1 MVVTAGRHNRPD
13 QEHAMTGVTGKKN
26 HEIGSKQRVEGI
38 VYRAAETDNAI
49 IDKDERTL
57 RVSFSSDTPYLR
69 SSFWEE
75 PWIEVLGH
83 AEDEIDLARMNNGA
97 TVHYNHSRTREDRLG
112 GVLSAE
118 TDGHRATAEIKL
130 SQRKSIDDIWNDVEA
145 KLIRNTSVG
154 YKIHEKVL
162 MKKNDDGPD
171 EYRVTRWEPVEL
183 SLVDIPADP
192 TVGVGRGDGVEHC
205 YRVIDLELE
214 PATTGRENEDTIV
227 SKKTGQQPAGDDVT
241 TGNEDDTITKTVAE
255 ELADKAAKKAAKTAK
270 SEALAGEAER
280 QQEIREAFDGHA
292 ASDGAQAILTKCL
305 ADQDCTV
312 DQARTLLLE
321 DIGKNKTP
329 SAVGHFQP
337 GEDAADKFRDMCLN
351 TLEHK
356 AGFKTAE
363 GVRIALDGANTV
375 RGLGLVELARAC
387 LTFHNLDAHGE
398 PYDMVGRALN
408 MRAGSAIGHTPSDFP
423 NILLN
428 VASKA
433 VLLGFEEIPETW
445 IRWCRVGNLSDF
457 KQATRVGLSQ
467 FEDLEIVG
475 PGGEYKFGTMSDKG
489 ETIQLA
495 KFGKIFPIARETI
508 INDDLS
514 MLLRIPTLMGR
525 AAARVPGDL
534 AYIALTSNP
543 LLADGVALFDAA
555 HNNLG
560 TGGTISVTTV
570 GEARELMALQSDIGN
585 SANGSNILLGFLLV
599 PVQLE
604 DVANVLRNSEFDPDS
619 ATQSRAPNPRRG
631 TFEVVGEARL
641 SADSVTQWYATAGA
655 GFDTVEVAFLDGMQ
669 EPRIEEKAG
678 WTVDGAE
685 FKVAMEVAAAPM
697 EHRTFVRNAG
707 S

>member
-1 MVVTAGRHNRPD
+1 
-13 QEHAMTGVTGKKN
+13 MTGVTAKKDQ
-26 HEIGSKQRVEGI
+26 EIGSKQRVEGI
-38 VYRAAETDNAI
+38 VYRAAEPDNAI
-49 IDKDERTL
+49 IDSDERRL
-57 RVSFSSDTPYLR
+57 RVSFSSDEPYLR
-69 SSFWEE
+69 SSWFDE

-83 AEDEIDLARMNNGA
+83 GEDEVDLGRMNNGA

-112 GVLSAE
+112 GVLSAS
-118 TDGHRATAEIKL
+118 TDGHRTSAEIQL
-130 SQRKSIDDIWNDVEA
+130 SKRESINDIWDDVKA
-145 KLIRNTSVG
+145 RLIRNTSVG

-162 MKKNDDGPD
+162 IAKHDDAPD
-171 EYRVTRWEPVEL
+171 EYRVTKWEPVEL

-192 TVGVGRGDGVEHC
+192 TVGVGRGDGVDHC
-205 YRVIDLELE
+205 YRVIDLETA
-214 PATTGRENEDTIV
+214 PAAPGKDNEDTTV
-227 SKKTGQQPAGDDVT
+227 SKKTPKQPAADDAEN
-241 TGNEDDTITKTVAE
+241 GQENDDTVTKTVAN
-255 ELADKAAKKAAKTAK
+255 ELADKAAKKAEKAATTK
-270 SEALAGEAER
+270 ALEGEADR
-280 QQEIREAFDGHA
+280 QEQIRGVFDGHA
-292 ASDGAQAILTKCL
+292 ASEDAQAILTKCL
-305 ADQDCTV
+305 TDQDCTV

-321 DIGKNKTP
+321 EIGKRKTP
-329 SAVGHFQP
+329 SGVGHFQP
-337 GEDAADKFRDMCLN
+337 GDDAADKFRDMALN
-351 TLEHK
+351 TLEYK
-356 AGFKTAE
+356 AGFKTTE
-363 GVRIALDGANTV
+363 GVRIALDGANTL

-467 FEDLEIVG
+467 FEDLELVG
-475 PGGEYKFGTMSDKG
+475 PGGEYKYGTMSDKG

-543 LLADGVALFDAA
+543 LLADGVALFAA
-555 HNNLG
+555 GHNNLG
-560 TGGTISVTTV
+560 TGAAITVGSV
-570 GEARELMALQSDIGN
+570 GEARELMALQSDISN

-641 SADSVTQWYATAGA
+641 SADDVAQWYAVAGA

>member
-1 MVVTAGRHNRPD
+1 
-13 QEHAMTGVTGKKN
+13 MTGVTGKHN
-26 HEIGSKQRVEGI
+26 QEIGSRQRVEGI
-38 VYRAAETDNAI
+38 VYRDAHLDTDVINE
-49 IDKDERTL
+49 KDRTL
-57 RVSFSSDTPYLR
+57 RVSFSSDEPYLR

-83 AEDEIDLARMNNGA
+83 DEDEIDLTRMNNGA

-112 GVLSAE
+112 GVLSAS
-118 TDGHRATAEIKL
+118 TDGHRTTAEIQL
-130 SQRKSIDDIWNDVEA
+130 SQRESIDDIWNDLVA
-145 KLIRNTSVG
+145 GLIRNTSVG

-162 MKKNDDGPD
+162 VKTNDDAPD

-192 TVGVGRGDGVEHC
+192 TVGVGRGDGVDHC
-205 YRVIDLELE
+205 YRVIDLEME
-214 PATTGRENEDTIV
+214 PATTGRENEETTV
-227 SKKTGQQPAGDDVT
+227 KKETGKKPAADDVT
-241 TGNEDDTITKTVAE
+241 AGQEGDTVTKTVAE

-270 SEALAGEAER
+270 TEALEGEADR
-280 QQEIREAFDGHA
+280 QQQIRSVFDGHV
-292 ASDGAQAILTKCL
+292 ASEDAQAILTKCL
-305 ADQDCTV
+305 NDQDCTV
-312 DQARTLLLE
+312 DQASTLLLQ
-321 DIGKNKTP
+321 DIGKHKTP
-329 SAVGHFQP
+329 SGVGHFQP
-337 GEDAADKFRDMCLN
+337 GNDAADKFRDMALN

-356 AGFKTAE
+356 AGFKDDE
-363 GVRIALDGANTV
+363 GKRIVLDGANEL
-375 RGLGLVELARAC
+375 RGLGMIELARAC
-387 LTFHNLDAHGE
+387 LKFNNLDAHGE
-398 PYDMVGRALN
+398 RYDMVGRALN

-467 FEDLEIVG
+467 FEDLALIG
-475 PGGEYKFGTMSDKG
+475 PGGEYTYGTMSDKG

-495 KFGKIFPIARETI
+495 KYGKIFPIARETI

-534 AYIALTSNP
+534 AYIVLTSNP

-555 HNNLG
+555 HNNIG
-560 TGGTISVTTV
+560 TGGVISVASV
-570 GEARELMALQSDIGN
+570 GDARELMALQSDIGN
-585 SANGSNILLGFLLV
+585 NASGSNILLGLLLV

-641 SADSVTQWYATAGA
+641 SADSVTQWYAVAGA
-655 GFDTVEVAFLDGMQ
+655 GFDTVEVAFLDGVQ

-707 S
+707 A

>member
-1 MVVTAGRHNRPD
+1 MQGL
-13 QEHAMTGVTGKKN
+13 TGKQD

-38 VYRAAETDNAI
+38 VYRAAESDNAM
-49 IDKDERTL
+49 IDSDERKL
-57 RVSFSSDTPYLR
+57 LVSFSSDEPYLR
-69 SSFWEE
+69 SSFWDE

-83 AEDEIDLARMNNGA
+83 NEDEIDLSRMNNGA

-112 GVLSAE
+112 GVLSAS
-118 TDGHRATAEIKL
+118 TDGHRTSAEIQL
-130 SQRKSIDDIWNDVEA
+130 SKRESIDDIWNDVEA

-162 MKKNDDGPD
+162 VKKNDDAPD

-192 TVGVGRGDGVEHC
+192 TVGVGRGDGVDYC
-205 YRVIDLELE
+205 YRVIDLEME
-214 PATTGRENEDTIV
+214 PATTGRENEDTTV
-227 SKKTGQQPAGDDVT
+227 KKKTGNEPAADEVT
-241 TGNEDDTITKTVAE
+241 TGQEVDTVTKTVAE
-255 ELADKAAKKAAKTAK
+255 ELAAKAAEKAEKAATTK
-270 SEALAGEAER
+270 ALEGEADR
-280 QQEIREAFDGHA
+280 QSQIRAVFDGHA
-292 ASDGAQAILTKCL
+292 AGEDAQAILTKCL
-305 ADQDCTV
+305 EDQDCSV
-312 DQARTLLLE
+312 EQARTLLLE
-321 DIGKNKTP
+321 EIGKRKTP
-329 SAVGHFQP
+329 SGVGHFQP
-337 GEDAADKFRDMCLN
+337 GDDAADKFRDMALN

-356 AGFKTAE
+356 AGFKDD
-363 GVRIALDGANTV
+363 GGKRVVLDGANTL

-387 LTFHNLDAHGE
+387 LTFNNLDAHGE

-445 IRWCRVGNLSDF
+445 MRWCRVGNLSDF

-467 FEDLEIVG
+467 FEDLEQVG
-475 PGGEYKFGTMSDKG
+475 PGGEYKYGTMSDKG

-495 KFGKIFPIARETI
+495 KYGKIFPIARETI

-543 LLADGVALFDAA
+543 LLADGVSLFDAA

-560 TGGTISVTTV
+560 TGGAISVTTV
-570 GEARELMALQSDIGN
+570 GEARELMALQSDISN
-585 SANGSNILLGFLLV
+585 SANGLNILLGFLLV
-599 PVQLE
+599 PIQLE

-641 SADSVTQWYATAGA
+641 SADSAAQWYATAGA

-707 S
+707 A

>member
-1 MVVTAGRHNRPD
+1 
-13 QEHAMTGVTGKKN
+13 MTGVTVKQDR
-26 HEIGSKQRVEGI
+26 EIGSKQRVEGI
-38 VYRAAETDNAI
+38 VYRAADIDTEVTD
-49 IDKDERTL
+49 KKL
-57 RVSFSSDTPYLR
+57 RKLSVSFSSDEPYLR
-69 SSFWEE
+69 SSWWDE

-83 AEDEIDLARMNNGA
+83 NEDEIDLTRMNNGA

-112 GVLSAE
+112 GVLSAS
-118 TDGHRATAEIKL
+118 TDGHRGTAEIQL
-130 SQRKSIDDIWNDVEA
+130 SARESIDDIWNDVEA
-145 KLIRNTSVG
+145 GLIRNTSVG

-162 MKKNDDGPD
+162 IKKNDDAPD
-171 EYRVTRWEPVEL
+171 EYRVTKWEPVEL

-192 TVGVGRGDGVEHC
+192 TVGVGKGDGVDHC
-205 YRVIDLELE
+205 YRVIDLETE
-214 PATTGRENEDTIV
+214 PAATGRENEDTTV
-227 SKKTGQQPAGDDVT
+227 KDKTGNKPAGDDVT
-241 TGNEDDTITKTVAE
+241 TGNEDDAVTKTVAE

-270 SEALAGEAER
+270 TEALAGEAER
-280 QQEIREAFDGHA
+280 QEEIRGAFDGHA
-292 ASDGAQAILTKCL
+292 ASEDAQAILTKCL

-312 DQARTLLLE
+312 DQARTLLLQ
-321 DIGKNKTP
+321 DIGKNKKAL
-329 SAVGHFQP
+329 AVGHFQP
-337 GEDAADKFRDMCLN
+337 GEDAADKFRDMAMN

-375 RGLGLVELARAC
+375 RGLGLIELARAC

-423 NILLN
+423 NILEN
-428 VASKA
+428 IASKA
-433 VLLGFEEIPETW
+433 VLLGFEEIPESWT
-445 IRWCRVGNLSDF
+445 RWCRVGNLSDF
-457 KQATRVGLSQ
+457 KQAKRVGLSQ
-467 FEDLEIVG
+467 FEDLELVG
-475 PGGEYKFGTMSDKG
+475 PGGEYKHGTMTDKG

-534 AYIALTSNP
+534 VYIVLTSNAV
-543 LLADGVALFDAA
+543 LADGIALFNAA
-555 HNNLG
+555 HNNIG
-560 TGGTISVTTV
+560 TGGTISVATV

-585 SANGSNILLGFLLV
+585 NANGSNILLGFLLV

-641 SADSVTQWYATAGA
+641 SADSVAQWYAVAGA